1 MSVRVETS
9 SPFSARTVGILMA
22 IAIISFGAV
31 MVLAGW
37 APELRNRDQAGDHPY
52 STSAIGYNGI
62 VQFLD
67 AQGYPVEISRLEH
80 RLTERDWGV
89 MIVTVSPQGMGDKL
103 HALTLQPTT
112 LIVLPKWIGET
123 DRLNKKRQR
132 DTRFMDARRL
142 NDLLGQLDIHGEI
155 GRIDV
160 PRLTD
165 TPFGDMALRP
175 DLKMQVIR
183 SNSLVPIAWTDDGIL
198 LGKLGD
204 QEIYVLAD
212 PDMLNT
218 FGLAR
223 RENARFAVQL
233 MDWLRYDEAEPIIF
247 DATLHG
253 FVRSENLLQMMFD
266 IPFVGATLAAL
277 FAGFLLGW
285 AALVRFGPTTRETRV
300 IALGKQALVDNSA
313 GLFTM
318 ARRET
323 RLAPGY
329 LTMMR
334 RRVAREI
341 AAPRTMTEAQ
351 LSALFDR
358 LGPEE
363 QSGKTFSQIERGLRT
378 ASASREELMTRAREL
393 YRWRRDILRR
403 GTHERK

>member
-1 MSVRVETS
+1 
-9 SPFSARTVGILMA
+9 
-22 IAIISFGAV
+22 
-31 MVLAGW
+31 
-37 APELRNRDQAGDHPY
+37 
-52 STSAIGYNGI
+52 
-62 VQFLD
+62 
-67 AQGYPVEISRLEH
+67 
-80 RLTERDWGV
+80 
-89 MIVTVSPQGMGDKL
+89 
-103 HALTLQPTT
+103 
-112 LIVLPKWIGET
+112 
-123 DRLNKKRQR
+123 
-132 DTRFMDARRL
+132 
-142 NDLLGQLDIHGEI
+142 
-155 GRIDV
+155 
-160 PRLTD
+160 
-165 TPFGDMALRP
+165 
-175 DLKMQVIR
+175 
-183 SNSLVPIAWTDDGIL
+183 
-198 LGKLGD
+198 
-204 QEIYVLAD
+204 VLAD

-218 FGLAR
+218 FGLAS

>member
-1 MSVRVETS
+1 MSDKTGN
-9 SPFSARTVGILMA
+9 SPFAARTVAVLLT
-22 IAIISFGAV
+22 IAIVSFGAV
-31 MVLAGW
+31 IVLAGW
-37 APELRNRDQAGDHPY
+37 APELRDRNHAGDHPF
-52 STSAIGYNGI
+52 STSALGFNGI
-62 VQFLD
+62 VQLLD
-67 AQGYPVEISRLEH
+67 DQGYPVDVSRLEH
-80 RLTERDWGV
+80 RLEGRDWGLMV
-89 MIVTVSPQGMGDKL
+89 VTLSPWSMGSKL
-103 HALTLQPTT
+103 QDITLQPTT
-112 LIVLPKWIGET
+112 LIVLPKWIGQT
-123 DRLNKKRQR
+123 DPFNARRQR
-132 DTRFMDARRL
+132 DTRFMQARSL
-142 NDLLGQLDIHGEI
+142 NDLLDDLNIDGEI

-160 PRLTD
+160 PDRTD

-183 SNSLVPIAWTDDGIL
+183 SESLVSIAGTDDGIL
-198 LGKLGD
+198 LGKLD
-204 QEIYVLAD
+204 DRDIYVLAD

-218 FGLAR
+218 FGLAE

-253 FVRSENLLQMMFD
+253 FIRSENLLQMMFD

-277 FAGFLLGW
+277 AAAFLLGW
-285 AALVRFGPTTRETRV
+285 AALVRFGPTARETRV

-329 LTMMR
+329 LTMIR

-341 AAPRTMTEAQ
+341 AAPKTMTEAQ

-378 ASASREELMTRAREL
+378 ASASREELMTKAREL

-403 GTHERK
+403 STHERK

>member
-1 MSVRVETS
+1 MSDKTGN
-9 SPFSARTVGILMA
+9 SPFAARTVAVLLT
-22 IAIISFGAV
+22 IAIVSFGAV
-31 MVLAGW
+31 IVLAGW
-37 APELRNRDQAGDHPY
+37 APELRDRNHAGDHPF
-52 STSAIGYNGI
+52 STSALGFNGI
-62 VQFLD
+62 VQLLD
-67 AQGYPVEISRLEH
+67 DQGYPVDVSRLEH
-80 RLTERDWGV
+80 RLEGRDWGLMV
-89 MIVTVSPQGMGDKL
+89 VTLSPWGMGSKL
-103 HALTLQPTT
+103 QDITLQPTT
-112 LIVLPKWIGET
+112 LIVLPKWIGQT
-123 DRLNKKRQR
+123 DPFNARRQR
-132 DTRFMDARRL
+132 DTRFMQARSL
-142 NDLLGQLDIHGEI
+142 NDLLDDLNIDGEI

-160 PRLTD
+160 PDRTD
-165 TPFGDMALRP
+165 TPFGGMALRP

-183 SNSLVPIAWTDDGIL
+183 SESLVPIAGTDDGIL
-198 LGKLGD
+198 LGKLD
-204 QEIYVLAD
+204 DRDIYVLAD

-218 FGLAR
+218 FGLAE

-253 FVRSENLLQMMFD
+253 FIRSENLLQMMFD

-277 FAGFLLGW
+277 AAAFLLGW
-285 AALVRFGPTTRETRV
+285 AALVRFGPTARETRV

-323 RLAPGY
+323 HLAPGY
-329 LTMMR
+329 LTMIR

-341 AAPRTMTEAQ
+341 AAPKTMTEAQ

-403 GTHERK
+403 STHERK

>member
-1 MSVRVETS
+1 MSDKTGN
-9 SPFSARTVGILMA
+9 SPFAARTVAVLLT
-22 IAIISFGAV
+22 IAIVSFGAV
-31 MVLAGW
+31 IVLAGW
-37 APELRNRDQAGDHPY
+37 APELRDRNHAGDHPF
-52 STSAIGYNGI
+52 STSALGFNGI
-62 VQFLD
+62 VQLLD
-67 AQGYPVEISRLEH
+67 DQGYPVDVSRLEH
-80 RLTERDWGV
+80 RLEGRDWGLMV
-89 MIVTVSPQGMGDKL
+89 VTLSPWSMGSKL
-103 HALTLQPTT
+103 QDITLQPTT
-112 LIVLPKWIGET
+112 LIVLPKWIGQT
-123 DRLNKKRQR
+123 DPFNARRQR
-132 DTRFMDARRL
+132 DTRFMQARSL
-142 NDLLGQLDIHGEI
+142 NDLLDDLNIDGEI

-160 PRLTD
+160 PDRTD

-183 SNSLVPIAWTDDGIL
+183 SESLVSIAGTDDGIL
-198 LGKLGD
+198 LGKLD
-204 QEIYVLAD
+204 DRDIYVLAD

-218 FGLAR
+218 FGLAE

-253 FVRSENLLQMMFD
+253 FIRSENLLQMMFD

-277 FAGFLLGW
+277 AAAFLLGW
-285 AALVRFGPTTRETRV
+285 AALVRFGPTARETRV

-341 AAPRTMTEAQ
+341 AAPKTMTEAQ

-378 ASASREELMTRAREL
+378 ASASREELMTKAREL

-403 GTHERK
+403 STHERK

>member
-1 MSVRVETS
+1 MSDKTGN
-9 SPFSARTVGILMA
+9 SPFAARTVAVLLT
-22 IAIISFGAV
+22 IAIVSFGAV
-31 MVLAGW
+31 IVLAGW
-37 APELRNRDQAGDHPY
+37 APELRDRNHAGDHPF
-52 STSAIGYNGI
+52 STSALGFNGI
-62 VQFLD
+62 VQLLD
-67 AQGYPVEISRLEH
+67 DQGYPVDVSRLEH
-80 RLTERDWGV
+80 RLEGRDWGLMV
-89 MIVTVSPQGMGDKL
+89 VTLSPWSMGSKL
-103 HALTLQPTT
+103 QDITLQPTT
-112 LIVLPKWIGET
+112 LIVLPKWIGQT
-123 DRLNKKRQR
+123 DPFNARRQR
-132 DTRFMDARRL
+132 DTRFMQARSL
-142 NDLLGQLDIHGEI
+142 NDLLDDLNIDGEI

-160 PRLTD
+160 PDRTD
-165 TPFGDMALRP
+165 TPFGGMALRP
-175 DLKMQVIR
+175 DLKMQVIH
-183 SNSLVPIAWTDDGIL
+183 SESLVPIAGTDDGIL
-198 LGKLGD
+198 LGKLD
-204 QEIYVLAD
+204 DRDIYVLAD

-218 FGLAR
+218 FGLAE

-253 FVRSENLLQMMFD
+253 FIRSENLLQMMFD

-277 FAGFLLGW
+277 AAAFLLGW
-285 AALVRFGPTTRETRV
+285 AALVRFGPTARETRV

-329 LTMMR
+329 LTMIR

-341 AAPRTMTEAQ
+341 AAPKTMTEAQ

-378 ASASREELMTRAREL
+378 ASASREELMTKAREL

-403 GTHERK
+403 STHERK

>member
-1 MSVRVETS
+1 MSARTETT
-9 SPFSARTVGILMA
+9 SPFAARTVGILLA

-31 MVLAGW
+31 MVLAGR
-37 APELRNRDQAGDHPY
+37 APELRNRDLAGDHPY

-67 AQGYPVEISRLEH
+67 AQDYPVEISRLEH
-80 RLTERDWGV
+80 KLTQRDWGM
-89 MIVTVSPQGMGDKL
+89 MIVTVSPRGMNAKL
-103 HALTLQPTT
+103 EDLTLQPTT
-112 LIVLPKWIGET
+112 LIVLPKWIGVS
-123 DRLNKKRQR
+123 DQLNKKRQR
-132 DTRFMDARRL
+132 DTRFMAARGL
-142 NDLLGQLDIHGEI
+142 NDLLGRLDIAGEI

-160 PRLTD
+160 PQVTD

-183 SNSLVPIAWTDDGIL
+183 SDSLVPIAWTDDGIL
-198 LGKLGD
+198 LGKVD
-204 QEIYVLAD
+204 DRDIYVLAD

-218 FGLAR
+218 FGLAQ

-253 FVRSENLLQMMFD
+253 FIRSENLLQMMFD

-277 FAGFLLGW
+277 AAAFLLGW
-285 AALVRFGPTTRETRV
+285 AALVRFGPTARETRV

-329 LTMMR
+329 LTMIR

-341 AAPRTMTEAQ
+341 AAPKTMTEAQ

-378 ASASREELMTRAREL
+378 ASASREELMTKAREL

-403 GTHERK
+403 STHERK

>member
-1 MSVRVETS
+1 MSDS
-9 SPFSARTVGILMA
+9 PGNSPFTARTMA
-22 IAIISFGAV
+22 VLLTIAIVSFGAV

-37 APELRNRDQAGDHPY
+37 APELRDRNHAGDHPF
-52 STSAIGYNGI
+52 STSALGFNGI
-62 VQFLD
+62 VQLLED
-67 AQGYPVEISRLEH
+67 QDYPVEVSRLEH
-80 RLTERDWGV
+80 RLERRDWGLMV
-89 MIVTVSPQGMGDKL
+89 VTLSPWGMSGKL
-103 HALTLQPTT
+103 QDVTLQPTT
-112 LIVLPKWIGET
+112 LIVLPKWTGQT
-123 DRLNKKRQR
+123 DPFNARRQR
-132 DTRFMDARRL
+132 DTRFMAARRL
-142 NDLLGQLDIHGEI
+142 NDMLAELDIDGEI

-160 PRLTD
+160 PAWTD
-165 TPFGDMALRP
+165 TPFGDMALKP
-175 DLKMQVIR
+175 DLNMQVIQ
-183 SNSLVPIAWTDDGIL
+183 SKSLAPIVSTDDGIL
-198 LGKLGD
+198 LGKLDGGD
-204 QEIYVLAD
+204 IYILAD

-218 FGLAR
+218 FGLAE

-266 IPFVGATLAAL
+266 IPFVGATLAA
-277 FAGFLLGW
+277 FAAAFLLGW
-285 AALVRFGPTTRETRV
+285 AALVRFGPTARETRV

-323 RLAPGY
+323 HLAPGY

-341 AAPRTMTEAQ
+341 AAPKTMTETQ

-378 ASASREELMTRAREL
+378 ASASREELMTKAREL

-403 GTHERK
+403 STHERK

>member
-1 MSVRVETS
+1 MSARTETT
-9 SPFSARTVGILMA
+9 SPFAARTVGILLA

-37 APELRNRDQAGDHPY
+37 APELRNRDLAGDHPY

-67 AQGYPVEISRLEH
+67 AQDYPVEISRLEH
-80 RLTERDWGV
+80 KLTQRDWGM
-89 MIVTVSPQGMGDKL
+89 MIVTVSPRGMNAKL
-103 HALTLQPTT
+103 EDLTLQPTT
-112 LIVLPKWIGET
+112 LIVLPKWIGVT

-132 DTRFMDARRL
+132 DTRFMAARGL
-142 NDLLGQLDIHGEI
+142 NDLLGRLDIAGEI

-160 PRLTD
+160 PQVTD

-183 SNSLVPIAWTDDGIL
+183 SDSLVPIAWTDDGIL
-198 LGKLGD
+198 LGKVD
-204 QEIYVLAD
+204 DRDIYVLAD

-233 MDWLRYDEAEPIIF
+233 MDWLRYDETEPIIF

-253 FVRSENLLQMMFD
+253 FIRSENLLQMMFD

-277 FAGFLLGW
+277 AAAFLLGW
-285 AALVRFGPTTRETRV
+285 AALVRFGPTARETRV

-329 LTMMR
+329 LTMIR

-341 AAPRTMTEAQ
+341 AAPKTMTEAQ

-393 YRWRRDILRR
+393 YRWVRDILRR
-403 GTHERK
+403 STHERK

>member
-1 MSVRVETS
+1 MSDKTGN
-9 SPFSARTVGILMA
+9 SPFAARTVAVLLT
-22 IAIISFGAV
+22 IAIVSFGAV
-31 MVLAGW
+31 IVLAGW
-37 APELRNRDQAGDHPY
+37 APELRDRNHAGDHPF
-52 STSAIGYNGI
+52 STSALGFNGI
-62 VQFLD
+62 VQLLD
-67 AQGYPVEISRLEH
+67 DQGYPVDVSRLEH
-80 RLTERDWGV
+80 RLEGRDWGLMV
-89 MIVTVSPQGMGDKL
+89 VTLSPWGMGSKL
-103 HALTLQPTT
+103 QDITLQPTT
-112 LIVLPKWIGET
+112 LIVLPKWIGQT
-123 DRLNKKRQR
+123 DPFNARRQR
-132 DTRFMDARRL
+132 DTRFIQARSL
-142 NDLLGQLDIHGEI
+142 NDLLDDLNIDGEI

-160 PRLTD
+160 PDRTD
-165 TPFGDMALRP
+165 TPFGGMALRP

-183 SNSLVPIAWTDDGIL
+183 SESLVPIAGTDDGIL
-198 LGKLGD
+198 LGKLD
-204 QEIYVLAD
+204 DRDIYVLAD

-218 FGLAR
+218 FGLAE

-253 FVRSENLLQMMFD
+253 FIRSENLLQMMFD

-277 FAGFLLGW
+277 AAAFLLGW
-285 AALVRFGPTTRETRV
+285 AALVRFGPTARETRV

-323 RLAPGY
+323 HLAPGY
-329 LTMMR
+329 LTMIR

-341 AAPRTMTEAQ
+341 AAPKTMTEAQ

-378 ASASREELMTRAREL
+378 ASASREELMTKAREL

-403 GTHERK
+403 STHERK

>member
-1 MSVRVETS
+1 MSDSTGN
-9 SPFSARTVGILMA
+9 SPFTARTMA
-22 IAIISFGAV
+22 VLLTIAIVSFGAV

-37 APELRNRDQAGDHPY
+37 APELRDRNHAGDHPF
-52 STSAIGYNGI
+52 STSALGFNGI
-62 VQFLD
+62 VQLLED
-67 AQGYPVEISRLEH
+67 QDYPVEVSRLEH
-80 RLTERDWGV
+80 RLERRDWGLMV
-89 MIVTVSPQGMGDKL
+89 VTLSPWGMSGKL
-103 HALTLQPTT
+103 QDIRLQPTT
-112 LIVLPKWIGET
+112 LIVLPKWTGQT
-123 DRLNKKRQR
+123 DPFNARRQR
-132 DTRFMDARRL
+132 DTRFLAARRL
-142 NDLLGQLDIHGEI
+142 NDLLAELNIDGEI

-160 PRLTD
+160 PSWTD

-175 DLKMQVIR
+175 DLKMQVIQ
-183 SNSLVPIAWTDDGIL
+183 SKSLAPIVSTDDGIL
-198 LGKLGD
+198 LGQLDGGD
-204 QEIYVLAD
+204 IYILAD

-218 FGLAR
+218 FGLAE

-233 MDWLRYDEAEPIIF
+233 MDWLRYDESEPIIF

-266 IPFVGATLAAL
+266 IPFVGATLAA
-277 FAGFLLGW
+277 FAAAFLLGW
-285 AALVRFGPTTRETRV
+285 AALVRFGPTAREGRV

-323 RLAPGY
+323 HLAPGY

-341 AAPRTMTEAQ
+341 AAPKTMTEAQ

-378 ASASREELMTRAREL
+378 ASASREELMTKAREL

-403 GTHERK
+403 STHERK

>member
-1 MSVRVETS
+1 MSDKTGN
-9 SPFSARTVGILMA
+9 SPFAARTVAVLLT
-22 IAIISFGAV
+22 IAIVSFGAV
-31 MVLAGW
+31 IVLAGW
-37 APELRNRDQAGDHPY
+37 APELRDRNHAGDHPF
-52 STSAIGYNGI
+52 STSALGFNGI
-62 VQFLD
+62 VQLLD
-67 AQGYPVEISRLEH
+67 DQGYPVDVSRLEH
-80 RLTERDWGV
+80 RLEGRDWGLMV
-89 MIVTVSPQGMGDKL
+89 VTLSPWGMGSKL
-103 HALTLQPTT
+103 QDITLQPTT
-112 LIVLPKWIGET
+112 LIVLPKWIGQT
-123 DRLNKKRQR
+123 DPFNARRQR
-132 DTRFMDARRL
+132 DTRFIQARSL
-142 NDLLGQLDIHGEI
+142 NDLLDDLNIDGEI

-160 PRLTD
+160 PDLTD

-183 SNSLVPIAWTDDGIL
+183 SESLVPIAGTDDGIL
-198 LGKLGD
+198 LGKLD
-204 QEIYVLAD
+204 DRDIYVLAD

-218 FGLAR
+218 FGLAE

-253 FVRSENLLQMMFD
+253 FIRSENLLQMMFD

-277 FAGFLLGW
+277 AAAFLLGW
-285 AALVRFGPTTRETRV
+285 AALVRFGPTARETRV

-323 RLAPGY
+323 HLAPGY
-329 LTMMR
+329 LTMIR

-341 AAPRTMTEAQ
+341 AAPKTMTEAQ

-403 GTHERK
+403 STHERK

>member
-1 MSVRVETS
+1 MSDKTGN
-9 SPFSARTVGILMA
+9 SPFAARTVAVLLT
-22 IAIISFGAV
+22 IAIVSFGAV
-31 MVLAGW
+31 IVLAGW
-37 APELRNRDQAGDHPY
+37 APELRDRNHAGDHPF
-52 STSAIGYNGI
+52 STSALGFNGI
-62 VQFLD
+62 VQLLD
-67 AQGYPVEISRLEH
+67 DQGYPVDVSRLEH
-80 RLTERDWGV
+80 RLEGRDWGLMV
-89 MIVTVSPQGMGDKL
+89 VTLSPWGMGSKL
-103 HALTLQPTT
+103 QDITLQPTT
-112 LIVLPKWIGET
+112 LIVLPKWIGQT
-123 DRLNKKRQR
+123 DPFNARRQR
-132 DTRFMDARRL
+132 DTRFIQARSL
-142 NDLLGQLDIHGEI
+142 NDLLDDLNIDGEI

-160 PRLTD
+160 PDRTD
-165 TPFGDMALRP
+165 TPFGGMALRP

-183 SNSLVPIAWTDDGIL
+183 SESLVPIAGTDDGIL
-198 LGKLGD
+198 LGKLD
-204 QEIYVLAD
+204 DRDIYVLAD

-218 FGLAR
+218 FGLAE

-253 FVRSENLLQMMFD
+253 FIRSENLLQMMFD

-277 FAGFLLGW
+277 AAAFLLGW
-285 AALVRFGPTTRETRV
+285 AALVRFGPTARETRV

-323 RLAPGY
+323 RMAPGY
-329 LTMMR
+329 LAMMR

-341 AAPRTMTEAQ
+341 AAPKTMTEAQ

-378 ASASREELMTRAREL
+378 ASASREELMTKAREL

-403 GTHERK
+403 STHERK

>member
-1 MSVRVETS
+1 MSDKTGN
-9 SPFSARTVGILMA
+9 SPFAARTVAVLLT
-22 IAIISFGAV
+22 IAIVSFGAV
-31 MVLAGW
+31 IVLAGW
-37 APELRNRDQAGDHPY
+37 APELRDRNHAGDHPF
-52 STSAIGYNGI
+52 STSALGFNGI
-62 VQFLD
+62 VQLLD
-67 AQGYPVEISRLEH
+67 DQGYPVDVSRLEH
-80 RLTERDWGV
+80 RLEGRDWGLMV
-89 MIVTVSPQGMGDKL
+89 VTLSPWSMGSKL
-103 HALTLQPTT
+103 QDITLQPTT
-112 LIVLPKWIGET
+112 LIVLPKWIGQT
-123 DRLNKKRQR
+123 DPFNARRQR
-132 DTRFMDARRL
+132 DTRFMQARSL
-142 NDLLGQLDIHGEI
+142 NDLLDDLNIDGEI

-160 PRLTD
+160 PDRTD
-165 TPFGDMALRP
+165 TPFGGMALRP

-183 SNSLVPIAWTDDGIL
+183 SESLVPIAGTDDGIL
-198 LGKLGD
+198 LGKLD
-204 QEIYVLAD
+204 DRDIYVLAD

-218 FGLAR
+218 FGLAE

-277 FAGFLLGW
+277 AAAFLLGW
-285 AALVRFGPTTRETRV
+285 AALVRFGPTARETRV

-323 RLAPGY
+323 HLAPGY
-329 LTMMR
+329 LTMIR

-341 AAPRTMTEAQ
+341 AAPKTMTEAQ

-378 ASASREELMTRAREL
+378 ASASREELMTKAREL

-403 GTHERK
+403 STHERK

>member
-1 MSVRVETS
+1 MNEKTSS
-9 SPFSARTVGILMA
+9 SPFAARTVAVLLT
-22 IAIISFGAV
+22 IAIVSFGAV
-31 MVLAGW
+31 MVLAGR
-37 APELRNRDQAGDHPY
+37 APELRDRNHAGDHPF
-52 STSAIGYNGI
+52 STSALGFNGV
-62 VQFLD
+62 VQLLED
-67 AQGYPVEISRLEH
+67 QGYPVEVSRLEH
-80 RLTERDWGV
+80 RLEGRDCGV
-89 MIVTVSPQGMGDKL
+89 MVVTLSPWGMGSKL
-103 HALTLQPTT
+103 QDLTLQPTT

-132 DTRFMDARRL
+132 DTRFMAARSL
-142 NDLLGQLDIHGEI
+142 NDLLDQLELDGEI

-160 PRLTD
+160 PNRTG

-175 DLKMQVIR
+175 DLKMQVVR
-183 SNSLVPIAWTDDGIL
+183 SDSLVPIVETKDGIL
-198 LGKLGD
+198 LGKLVD
-204 QEIYVLAD
+204 RDIYILTD
-212 PDMLNT
+212 PDLLNT
-218 FGLAR
+218 FGLAE

-247 DATLHG
+247 DAALHG

-266 IPFVGATLAAL
+266 IPFIGATLAAL
-277 FAGFLLGW
+277 AAAFLLGW
-285 AALVRFGPTTRETRV
+285 AALVRFGPTAREGRV

-329 LTMMR
+329 LIMMR

-341 AAPRTMTEAQ
+341 AAPKTMTEAQ

-358 LGPEE
+358 LGPED
-363 QSGKTFSQIERGLRT
+363 QSGKTFSQIERGLRGP
-378 ASASREELMTRAREL
+378 SANREELMTRAREL

>member
-1 MSVRVETS
+1 MSARTETT
-9 SPFSARTVGILMA
+9 SPFAARTVGILLA

-31 MVLAGW
+31 MVLAGR
-37 APELRNRDQAGDHPY
+37 APELRNRDLAGDHPY

-67 AQGYPVEISRLEH
+67 AQDYPVEISRLEH
-80 RLTERDWGV
+80 KLTQRDWGM
-89 MIVTVSPQGMGDKL
+89 MIVTVSPRGMNAKL
-103 HALTLQPTT
+103 EDLTLQPTT
-112 LIVLPKWIGET
+112 LIVLPKWIGVS
-123 DRLNKKRQR
+123 DQLNKKRQR
-132 DTRFMDARRL
+132 DTRFMAARGL
-142 NDLLGQLDIHGEI
+142 NDLLGRLDIAGEI

-160 PRLTD
+160 PQVTD

-183 SNSLVPIAWTDDGIL
+183 SDSLVPIAWTDDGIL
-198 LGKLGD
+198 LGKVD
-204 QEIYVLAD
+204 DRDIYVLAD

-218 FGLAR
+218 FGLAQ

-253 FVRSENLLQMMFD
+253 FIRSENLLQMMFD

-277 FAGFLLGW
+277 AAAFLLGW
-285 AALVRFGPTTRETRV
+285 AALVRFGPTARETRV

-329 LTMMR
+329 LTMIR

-341 AAPRTMTEAQ
+341 AAPKTMTEAQ

-403 GTHERK
+403 STHERK

>member
-1 MSVRVETS
+1 MSDTPGN
-9 SPFSARTVGILMA
+9 SPFAARTVAVLLT

-37 APELRNRDQAGDHPY
+37 APELRDRNHAGDHPF
-52 STSAIGYNGI
+52 STSALGFNGI
-62 VQFLD
+62 VQLLED
-67 AQGYPVEISRLEH
+67 QGYPVEVSRLEH
-80 RLTERDWGV
+80 RLEGRDWGV
-89 MIVTVSPQGMGDKL
+89 MVVTVSPWGMGEKL
-103 HALTLQPTT
+103 QDITLQPTT

-132 DTRFMDARRL
+132 DTRFMAARRL
-142 NDLLGQLDIHGEI
+142 NDLLDQLDIDGEI

-160 PRLTD
+160 PRLID

-183 SNSLVPIAWTDDGIL
+183 SDTLVPIAWTDDGIL
-198 LGKLGD
+198 LGKLD
-204 QEIYVLAD
+204 DRDIYILSD

-218 FGLAR
+218 FGLAE

-266 IPFVGATLAAL
+266 IPFIGATLAAL

-285 AALVRFGPTTRETRV
+285 AALVRFGPTARETRV

-341 AAPRTMTEAQ
+341 AAPKTMTEAQ

-378 ASASREELMTRAREL
+378 ASASREELMTQAREL

>member
-1 MSVRVETS
+1 MSDKTGN
-9 SPFSARTVGILMA
+9 SPFAARTVAVLLT
-22 IAIISFGAV
+22 IAIVSFGAV
-31 MVLAGW
+31 IVLAGW
-37 APELRNRDQAGDHPY
+37 APELRDRNHAGDHPF
-52 STSAIGYNGI
+52 STSALGFNGI
-62 VQFLD
+62 VQLLD
-67 AQGYPVEISRLEH
+67 DQGYPVDVSRLEH
-80 RLTERDWGV
+80 RLEGRDWGLMV
-89 MIVTVSPQGMGDKL
+89 VTLSPWSMGSKL
-103 HALTLQPTT
+103 QDITLQPTT
-112 LIVLPKWIGET
+112 LIVLPKWIGQT
-123 DRLNKKRQR
+123 DPFNARRQR
-132 DTRFMDARRL
+132 DTRFMQARSL
-142 NDLLGQLDIHGEI
+142 NDLLDDLNIDGEI

-160 PRLTD
+160 PDRTD
-165 TPFGDMALRP
+165 TPFGGMALRP
-175 DLKMQVIR
+175 DLKMQVIH
-183 SNSLVPIAWTDDGIL
+183 SESLVPIAGTDDGIL
-198 LGKLGD
+198 LGKLD
-204 QEIYVLAD
+204 DRDIYVLAD

-218 FGLAR
+218 FGLAE

-253 FVRSENLLQMMFD
+253 FIRSENLLQMMFD

-277 FAGFLLGW
+277 AAAFLLGW
-285 AALVRFGPTTRETRV
+285 AALVRFGPTARETRV

-323 RLAPGY
+323 HLAPGY
-329 LTMMR
+329 LTMIR

-341 AAPRTMTEAQ
+341 AAPKTMTEAQ

-378 ASASREELMTRAREL
+378 ASASREELMTKAREL

-403 GTHERK
+403 STHERK

>member
-1 MSVRVETS
+1 MSDKTGN
-9 SPFSARTVGILMA
+9 SPFAARTVAVLLT
-22 IAIISFGAV
+22 IAIVSFGAV
-31 MVLAGW
+31 IVLAGW
-37 APELRNRDQAGDHPY
+37 APELRDRNHAGDHPF
-52 STSAIGYNGI
+52 STSALGFNGI
-62 VQFLD
+62 VQLLD
-67 AQGYPVEISRLEH
+67 DQGYPVDVSRLEH
-80 RLTERDWGV
+80 RLEGRDWGLMV
-89 MIVTVSPQGMGDKL
+89 VTLSPWGMGSKL
-103 HALTLQPTT
+103 QDITLQPTT
-112 LIVLPKWIGET
+112 LIVLPKWIGQT
-123 DRLNKKRQR
+123 DPFNARRQR
-132 DTRFMDARRL
+132 DTRFIQARSL
-142 NDLLGQLDIHGEI
+142 NDLLDDLNIDGEI

-160 PRLTD
+160 PDRTD
-165 TPFGDMALRP
+165 TPFGGMALRP

-183 SNSLVPIAWTDDGIL
+183 SESLVPIAGTDDGIL
-198 LGKLGD
+198 LGKLD
-204 QEIYVLAD
+204 DRDIYVLAD

-218 FGLAR
+218 FGLAE

-253 FVRSENLLQMMFD
+253 FIRSENLLQMMFD

-277 FAGFLLGW
+277 AAAFLLGW
-285 AALVRFGPTTRETRV
+285 AALVRFGPTARETRV

-323 RLAPGY
+323 HLAPGY
-329 LTMMR
+329 LTMIR

-341 AAPRTMTEAQ
+341 AAPKTMTEAQ

-403 GTHERK
+403 STHERK

>member
-1 MSVRVETS
+1 MSDKTGN
-9 SPFSARTVGILMA
+9 SPFAARTVAVLLT
-22 IAIISFGAV
+22 IAIVSFGAV
-31 MVLAGW
+31 IVLAGW
-37 APELRNRDQAGDHPY
+37 APELRDRNHAGDHPF
-52 STSAIGYNGI
+52 STSALGFNGI
-62 VQFLD
+62 VQLLD
-67 AQGYPVEISRLEH
+67 DQGYPVDVSRLEH
-80 RLTERDWGV
+80 RLEGRDWGLMV
-89 MIVTVSPQGMGDKL
+89 VTLSPWSMGSKL
-103 HALTLQPTT
+103 QDITLQPTT
-112 LIVLPKWIGET
+112 LIVLPKWIGQT
-123 DRLNKKRQR
+123 DPFNARRQR
-132 DTRFMDARRL
+132 DTRFMQARSL
-142 NDLLGQLDIHGEI
+142 NDLLDDLNIDGEI

-160 PRLTD
+160 PDRTD
-165 TPFGDMALRP
+165 TPFGGMALRP
-175 DLKMQVIR
+175 DLKMQVIH
-183 SNSLVPIAWTDDGIL
+183 SESLVPIAGTDDGIL
-198 LGKLGD
+198 LGKLD
-204 QEIYVLAD
+204 DRDIYVRAD

-218 FGLAR
+218 FGLAE

-253 FVRSENLLQMMFD
+253 FIRSENLLQMMFD

-277 FAGFLLGW
+277 AAAFLLGW
-285 AALVRFGPTTRETRV
+285 AALVRFGPTARETRV

-329 LTMMR
+329 LTMIR

-341 AAPRTMTEAQ
+341 AAPKTMTEAQ

-378 ASASREELMTRAREL
+378 ASASREELMTKAREL

-403 GTHERK
+403 STHERK

>member
-1 MSVRVETS
+1 MSDNTGN
-9 SPFSARTVGILMA
+9 SPFTARTMA
-22 IAIISFGAV
+22 VLLTIAIVSFGAV

-37 APELRNRDQAGDHPY
+37 APELRDRNHAGGHPF
-52 STSAIGYNGI
+52 STSALGFNGF
-62 VQFLD
+62 VQLLED
-67 AQGYPVEISRLEH
+67 QDYPVEVSRLEH
-80 RLTERDWGV
+80 RLERRDWGLMV
-89 MIVTVSPQGMGDKL
+89 VTLSTWGMGDKL
-103 HALTLQPTT
+103 QDITLQPTT
-112 LIVLPKWIGET
+112 LIVLPKWTGQT
-123 DRLNKKRQR
+123 DPFNARRQR
-132 DTRFMDARRL
+132 DTRFAAARRL
-142 NDLLGQLDIHGEI
+142 NDLLGDLDIDGEI

-160 PRLTD
+160 PGRTY
-165 TPFGDMALRP
+165 TPFGRMALKP

-183 SNSLVPIAWTDDGIL
+183 SDSLEPVAWTDDGIL
-198 LGKLGD
+198 LGKLD
-204 QEIYVLAD
+204 DRDIYVLAD

-218 FGLAR
+218 FGLAE

-233 MDWLRYDEAEPIIF
+233 MDWLRYDAEEPIIF

-253 FVRSENLLQMMFD
+253 FVRSESLLQMMFD
-266 IPFVGATLAAL
+266 IPFVGATLAA
-277 FAGFLLGW
+277 FAAAFLLGW
-285 AALVRFGPTTRETRV
+285 AALVRFGPTARETRV

-318 ARRET
+318 SRRET
-323 RLAPGY
+323 HLAPGY

-341 AAPRTMTEAQ
+341 AAPKTITEAQ

-403 GTHERK
+403 STHERK

>member
-1 MSVRVETS
+1 MSDKTGN
-9 SPFSARTVGILMA
+9 SPFAARTVAVLLT
-22 IAIISFGAV
+22 IAIVSFGAV
-31 MVLAGW
+31 IVLAGW
-37 APELRNRDQAGDHPY
+37 APELRDRNHAGDHPF
-52 STSAIGYNGI
+52 STSALGFNGI
-62 VQFLD
+62 VQLLD
-67 AQGYPVEISRLEH
+67 DQGYPVDVSRLEH
-80 RLTERDWGV
+80 RLEGRDWGLMV
-89 MIVTVSPQGMGDKL
+89 VTLSPWGMGSKL
-103 HALTLQPTT
+103 QDITLQPTT
-112 LIVLPKWIGET
+112 LIVLPKWIGQT
-123 DRLNKKRQR
+123 DPFNARRQR
-132 DTRFMDARRL
+132 DTRFIQARSL
-142 NDLLGQLDIHGEI
+142 NDLLDDLNIDGEI

-160 PRLTD
+160 PDRTD
-165 TPFGDMALRP
+165 TPFGGMALRP

-183 SNSLVPIAWTDDGIL
+183 SESLVPIAGTDDGIL
-198 LGKLGD
+198 LGKLD
-204 QEIYVLAD
+204 DRDIYVLAD

-218 FGLAR
+218 FGLAE

-253 FVRSENLLQMMFD
+253 FIRSENLLQMMFD

-277 FAGFLLGW
+277 AAAFLLGW
-285 AALVRFGPTTRETRV
+285 AALVRFGPTARETRV

-329 LTMMR
+329 LTMIR

-341 AAPRTMTEAQ
+341 AAPKTMTEAQ

-378 ASASREELMTRAREL
+378 ASASREELMTKAREL

-403 GTHERK
+403 STHERK

>member
-1 MSVRVETS
+1 MSDKTGN
-9 SPFSARTVGILMA
+9 SPFAARTVAVLLT
-22 IAIISFGAV
+22 IAIVSFGAV
-31 MVLAGW
+31 IVLAGW
-37 APELRNRDQAGDHPY
+37 APELRDRNHAGDHPF
-52 STSAIGYNGI
+52 STSALGFNGI
-62 VQFLD
+62 VQLLD
-67 AQGYPVEISRLEH
+67 DQGYPVDVSRLEH
-80 RLTERDWGV
+80 RLEGRDWGLMV
-89 MIVTVSPQGMGDKL
+89 VTLSPWGMGSKL
-103 HALTLQPTT
+103 QDITLQPTT
-112 LIVLPKWIGET
+112 LIVLPKWIGQT
-123 DRLNKKRQR
+123 DPFNARRQR
-132 DTRFMDARRL
+132 DTRFMQARSL
-142 NDLLGQLDIHGEI
+142 NDLLDDLNIDGEI

-160 PRLTD
+160 PDRTD
-165 TPFGDMALRP
+165 TPFGGMALRP

-183 SNSLVPIAWTDDGIL
+183 SESLVPIAGTDDGIL
-198 LGKLGD
+198 LGKLD
-204 QEIYVLAD
+204 DRDIYVLAD

-218 FGLAR
+218 FGLAE

-253 FVRSENLLQMMFD
+253 FIRSENLLQMMFD

-277 FAGFLLGW
+277 AAAFLLGW
-285 AALVRFGPTTRETRV
+285 AALVRFGPTARETRV

-323 RLAPGY
+323 HLAPGY
-329 LTMMR
+329 LTMIR

-341 AAPRTMTEAQ
+341 AAPKTMTEAQ

-378 ASASREELMTRAREL
+378 ASASREELMTKAREL

-403 GTHERK
+403 STHERK

>member
-1 MSVRVETS
+1 MSDKTGN
-9 SPFSARTVGILMA
+9 SPFAARTVAVLLT
-22 IAIISFGAV
+22 IAIVSFGAV
-31 MVLAGW
+31 IVLAGW
-37 APELRNRDQAGDHPY
+37 APELRDRNHAGDHPF
-52 STSAIGYNGI
+52 STSALGFNGI
-62 VQFLD
+62 VQLLD
-67 AQGYPVEISRLEH
+67 DQGYPVDVSRLEH
-80 RLTERDWGV
+80 RLEGRDWGLMV
-89 MIVTVSPQGMGDKL
+89 VTLSPWGMGSKL
-103 HALTLQPTT
+103 QDITLQPTT
-112 LIVLPKWIGET
+112 LIVLPKWIGQT
-123 DRLNKKRQR
+123 DPFNARRQR
-132 DTRFMDARRL
+132 DTRFIQARSL
-142 NDLLGQLDIHGEI
+142 NDLLDDLNIDGEI

-160 PRLTD
+160 PDRTD
-165 TPFGDMALRP
+165 TPFGGMALRP
-175 DLKMQVIR
+175 DLKMQVIH
-183 SNSLVPIAWTDDGIL
+183 SESLVPIAGTDDGIL
-198 LGKLGD
+198 LGKLD
-204 QEIYVLAD
+204 DRDIYVLAD

-218 FGLAR
+218 FGLAE

-253 FVRSENLLQMMFD
+253 FIRSENLLQMMFD

-277 FAGFLLGW
+277 AAAFLLGW
-285 AALVRFGPTTRETRV
+285 AALVRFGPTARETRV

-323 RLAPGY
+323 HLAPGY
-329 LTMMR
+329 LTMIR

-341 AAPRTMTEAQ
+341 AAPKTMTEAQ

-378 ASASREELMTRAREL
+378 ASASREELMTKAREL

-403 GTHERK
+403 STHERK